1 MGELWMWAL
10 GAGAPAAG
18 FVIWA
23 LIRDR
28 VDSKI
33 CDVKREVVE
42 MLNRE
47 SATLRSDINEI
58 KTAVLR
64 LSDLVPEIVAVK
76 TRVEDLTKLVD
87 RLVAKNGKS

>member
-10 GAGAPAAG
+10 GAGAPVAG
-18 FVIWA
+18 FVVWA

-28 VDSKI
+28 VE
-33 CDVKREVVE
+33 KRMYDLKKEIVE

-47 SATLRSDINEI
+47 STILQGDINEI
-58 KTAVLR
+58 KTAVMK

-76 TRVEDLTKLVD
+76 TRVEDLTKSVD